1 MSAARR
7 VDTAEQ
13 TSAEVEVAEKFI
25 ADLIARGEAVE
36 VDRTPADGADTQ
48 NDAVEKPLPP
58 GATHEVVR
66 RDGET
71 AVKRRRYRAF

>member
-1 MSAARR
+1 
-7 VDTAEQ
+7 VNTAEQ
-13 TSAEVEVAEKFI
+13 TPAEVEAAEKFI

-36 VDRTPADGADTQ
+36 IDHTPADGADTQ
-48 NDAVEKPLPP
+48 NDAVEKPLPS

-71 AVKRRRYRAF
+71 VVKRRRYSAF